1 MALTVENISD
11 SLETGAADR
20 PLVPVHVRRL
30 VVKPE
35 EQHVAAHVENRINTG
50 GEERQGLGSDRSI
63 HWKTLSL

>member
-1 MALTVENISD
+1 MALTVENVSD
-11 SLETGAADR
+11 SFEAGAANR
-20 PLVPVHVRRL
+20 PLVSVHARSL